1 MSTQQE
7 GPFHLQEPDAEV
19 LQRAQAR
26 LGDGTP
32 TADAWQA
39 FQTLGAQ
46 YETRLTAYVAYVIDD
61 EEAAHFIAQE
71 ALWKAV
77 ASYPRIRPM
86 APFTAWL
93 VKIAKNDSFKLL
105 KARKREG
112 SIEATQKALNEPLE
126 SGSARPIS
134 SGRLDTEQEIIERD
148 LIRRSYAQLARRERE
163 VLFLR
168 HIMGFSVKEMGWIFQ
183 VSSSSISQA
192 LWRGTLKF
200 KQAYNRSLVLAGESP
215 RKGGRTG

>member
-1 MSTQQE
+1 MSRQQD
-7 GPFHLQEPDAEV
+7 GPFHLQEPEAAV

-26 LGDGTP
+26 LEDGTP
-32 TADAWQA
+32 AADAWQA
-39 FQTLGAQ
+39 FQTLCVQ
-46 YETRLTAYVAYVIDD
+46 YEHRLTAYVSYLIDD
-61 EEAAHFIAQE
+61 EEAARFIAQE

-77 ASYPRIRPM
+77 ESYPPTHAM

-93 VKIAKNDSFKLL
+93 VKIAKNDSFKFL

-112 SIEATQKALNEPLE
+112 SLEASQKALSEPLE

-134 SGRLDTEQEIIERD
+134 SGRLDTERDIVERD

-200 KQAYNRSLVLAGESP
+200 KQAYNRSLMLAGESP